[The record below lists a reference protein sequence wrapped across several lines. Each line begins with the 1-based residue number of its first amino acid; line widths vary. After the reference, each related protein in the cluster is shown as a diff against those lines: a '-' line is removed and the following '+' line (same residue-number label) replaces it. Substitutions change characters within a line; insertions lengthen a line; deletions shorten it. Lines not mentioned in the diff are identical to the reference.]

1 MIKSKRQFPDLP
13 HFASLIEWKLPTLFR
28 TRAKIARAVTID
40 DLAKIA
46 KRKVP
51 KVVFDYVEGSALDEV
66 SYSRSRQVFNQVE
79 FTAHTLR
86 DVSKID
92 PTIEIFGKK
101 VDLPILF
108 SPTGYTRFMHHVG
121 EPAVAA
127 VALENN
133 MIYSLSTMGTTS
145 PSDLAEQ
152 VPDVRRWFQLYVMQN
167 RKDSM
172 SVIQQAKDSGFEAL
186 ILTVDTPVSGIRV
199 RDIRNGLTIPPRIR
213 LSTVFAIAI
222 KPVWWLNLFTT
233 KKLEFAAFRGWNK
246 SLVELAAAIFDPS
259 TKFEDVKWLQSVW
272 SGPIIVKGV
281 QNLEDAKELAKLGI
295 AGIILSNHGGRQLE
309 KGPVPLELLP
319 LAVKEIGV
327 DVDIYI
333 DGGVMSGQDAYA
345 AVAMGAKAVFV
356 GRAYLYGIMAG
367 GERGVQKA
375 VEILKRDFI
384 NTMALTGARN
394 ITEVQKIGAKLRTE
408 KSNFNY

>member
-121 EPAVAA
+121 EPAVAE
-127 VALENN
+127 VAQENN

-145 PSDLAEQ
+145 PSELAEQ

-213 LSTVFAIAI
+213 LSTVFAIAM

-281 QNLEDAKELAKLGI
+281 QNLEDAKELAKMGI

-319 LAVKEIGV
+319 LVVKEVGAN
-327 DVDIYI
+327 VDIYI

-394 ITEVQKIGAKLRTE
+394 IAEVQKIGAKLRA
-408 KSNFNY
+408 